1 MRLEDEVM
9 ELEEV
14 EEVEVAAVAVFTAK
28 PMLRQRA
35 RRKALCVLNKAV
47 FIEGVTRERSW
58 SVEDEEEVIVEVV
71 KTLEVVMVVRVV
83 WMGMEV

>member
-1 MRLEDEVM
+1 MSLEDEEE

-35 RRKALCVLNKAV
+35 RWKAL
-47 FIEGVTRERSW
+47 
-58 SVEDEEEVIVEVV
+58 
-71 KTLEVVMVVRVV
+71 
-83 WMGMEV
+83 

>member
-1 MRLEDEVM
+1 MLIVM
-9 ELEEV
+9 EEV
-14 EEVEVAAVAVFTAK
+14 EEVEGAAVAVFTAK

-35 RRKALCVLNKAV
+35 RWKALCVWNKAV

-71 KTLEVVMVVRVV
+71 KKLEVVMVVRVV